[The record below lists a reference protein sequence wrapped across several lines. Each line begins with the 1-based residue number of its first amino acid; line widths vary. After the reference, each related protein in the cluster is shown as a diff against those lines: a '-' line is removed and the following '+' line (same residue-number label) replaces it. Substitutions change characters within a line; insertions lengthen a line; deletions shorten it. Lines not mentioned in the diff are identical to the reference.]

1 MAELLQSIAV
11 PLDDILFGPVL
22 EDVVAGTKR
31 REVHFCRIPHVVI
44 WIATLDFFELS
55 KSPQKLVVKGLIG
68 SHTTHHRLRSYFDH
82 FI

>member
-11 PLDDILFGPVL
+11 LLDDILFGPVL

-44 WIATLDFFELS
+44 WIATFDFFELC
-55 KSPQKLVVKGLIG
+55 KSPLKLVVKCLIG
-68 SHTTHHRLRSYFDH
+68 SHTTYYRLRSYFDH